1 MQGCRG
7 RSPRRNKLWGSPF
20 PGGEGGW
27 GDGGKKVNQRQGWQ
41 AIKKA
46 SRPPGTCLARSVRAA
61 GGSVQ
66 GCRGLRP
73 GEINFGAPPSPEGKS
88 ALRARVGGMGARRQS
103 KGWGG
108 RRQGKQTPRRVPLTP
123 ADPARQGQSPRRH
136 HSGRAIRRPE
146 PAPPIPPPSA
156 PRQPSPQG
164 RRQAPPPEASAG
176 KTQAPARQPFR
187 QQRRGKIRSST
198 G

>member
-20 PGGEGGW
+20 PPGRGSGGW
-27 GDGGKKVNQRQGWQ
+27 GQEGNLMAGVAGDKEGK
-41 AIKKA
+41 
-46 SRPPGTCLARSVRAA
+46 PPAGCLFGTVCKCRRRFSA
-61 GGSVQ
+61 GVPGAKP
-66 GCRGLRP
+66 P
-73 GEINFGAPPSPEGKS
+73 GEINLGSPPSPEGKG
-88 ALRARVGGMGARRQS
+88 VGGMGARRQT
-103 KGWGG
+103 KGRIC
-108 RRQGKQTPRRVPLTP
+108 RRQGKQTPRRMPSTP
-123 ADPARQGQSPRRH
+123 AEPARQRQSPRRH

-156 PRQPSPQG
+156 PPQPSPQG
-164 RRQAPPPEASAG
+164 RHQAPPPEASVG